1 MKALDKAL
9 FSLKLV
15 RERKALSPVLFEVS
29 ELTSYTDFFL
39 IVSGGSTRQVQAI
52 TRHLERRMRE
62 AGWRAHGVEGGEEGQ
77 WVLLDYGDLVIHV
90 FYEPVRAFYDLESLW
105 ADAPR
110 VETSE
115 AGEENPQDEPSG

>member
-1 MKALDKAL
+1 MIALDKAL

-15 RERKALSPVLFEVS
+15 RERKARSPVLFEVS
-29 ELTSYTDFFL
+29 ELTSYTDYFL

-62 AGWRAHGVEGGEEGQ
+62 AGWRPHGVEGGEEGQ

-110 VETSE
+110 VDTFEE
-115 AGEENPQDEPSG
+115 GEETPQDEPSG